1 MITFFVWI
9 FVGAAI
15 GWLASYVMRRRH
27 PILLLNILAGSISAF
42 LAGYWFAPMFLVD
55 NTSLKL
61 PGLMVVFGGTIVL
74 LGIFNFIIREHTVSK
89 IDIERKWAKVRNKIH
104 VRWGKLTEED
114 IEQINGKHD
123 KFIEVL
129 QERYGCDEEKAED
142 ELQGYLRAVV

>member
-1 MITFFVWI
+1 MITFIVWI
-9 FVGAAI
+9 FAGAII
-15 GWLASYVMRRRH
+15 GWLTTYVMRRRH
-27 PILLLNILAGSISAF
+27 PILLLNIIVGSISAF
-42 LAGYWFAPMFLVD
+42 LAGFWFAPMFHVD
-55 NTSLKL
+55 NTGLNL
-61 PGLMVVFGGTIVL
+61 PSLMVVFGGTIVL
-74 LGIFNFIIREHTVSK
+74 LGLFNFIIREHTVSN
-89 IDIERKWAKVRNKIH
+89 IDIEGKWAKVRNKIH

>member
-1 MITFFVWI
+1 MLNFIVWLSA
-9 FVGAAI
+9 GAVI
-15 GWLASYVMRRRH
+15 GWLATYVMRRRH
-27 PILLLNILAGSISAF
+27 PILLFNIIVGSISAF
-42 LAGYWFAPMFLVD
+42 LAGYWFVPMFHLD
-55 NTSLKL
+55 NTSLNL
-61 PGLMVVFGGTIVL
+61 PGSMVVIGGTIVL
-74 LGIFNFIIREHTVSK
+74 LGIFNFIIREHNVSN
-89 IDIERKWAKVRNKIH
+89 IEIESKWAKVRNKIH